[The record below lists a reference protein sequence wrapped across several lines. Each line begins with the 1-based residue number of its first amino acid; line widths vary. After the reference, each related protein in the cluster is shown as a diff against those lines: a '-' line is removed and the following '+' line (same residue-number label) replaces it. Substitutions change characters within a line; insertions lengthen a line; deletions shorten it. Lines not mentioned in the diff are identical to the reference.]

1 METAAV
7 ARLSDSAAGHEDQ
20 VVGIVGV
27 DEFARRRIVDVLEHS
42 GVKVGAEAATLTE
55 LLTGDSP
62 PNAVVVSGAESR
74 SAAVEQI
81 QRVRRELP
89 AAHVVLVAAADGNG
103 AVPNALRAGASGFV
117 AFDSIDRALAPS
129 VQAVLA
135 GQVSVPAGG
144 RSQLDSQP
152 LTAREKQTLALVV
165 MGLTNGEIAG
175 KLFLAEST
183 VKSHLSSA
191 FNKLGVRSRNEAA
204 AMILDPHS
212 GMGPGILTIPTEDR
226 EAASPRP

>member
-7 ARLSDSAAGHEDQ
+7 PRLSDSAAGHEDQ

-27 DEFARRRIVDVLEHS
+27 DEVARRRIVDVLERS
-42 GVKVGAEAATLTE
+42 GVKVGAEAGTLTE
-55 LLTGDSP
+55 LLAGDSP
-62 PNAVVVSGAESR
+62 PNAVVVSEAESR
-74 SAAVEQI
+74 SAVVEQI

-89 AAHVVLVAAADGNG
+89 AARVVLVAGANGNG

-117 AFDSIDRALAPS
+117 AFDSIGRAPAPS

-144 RSQLDSQP
+144 RSQLDRQP
-152 LTAREKQTLALVV
+152 LTARERQTLALVV
-165 MGLTNGEIAG
+165 MGLTNGEIAA

-191 FNKLGVRSRNEAA
+191 FNKLGVRSRSEAA
-204 AMILDPHS
+204 AM
-212 GMGPGILTIPTEDR
+212 
-226 EAASPRP
+226 